1 MPNRGT
7 LNYWLRCEVRDEG
20 GISLS
25 PGFFFVRLLSMLSR
39 VCGLLVALV
48 ASVHGAELVFNF
60 GESTSDKTPPGFTNV
75 VAGKG
80 EPGVWKI
87 VMDDMPSAFT
97 PLTDKAPTASRR
109 AVLAQTSMDVA
120 DEHFPML
127 VYTKETFDDFTLTT
141 RFKLVE
147 GVTEQMAGLVFR
159 WQNEKNF
166 YVMRASGFG
175 NNVRFY
181 KMVEGAR
188 SQPIGP
194 TVPVTKRAWHEL
206 KIECRGNKITGWL
219 NGELVIPELMDTSF
233 RSGKIG
239 FWTKSDS
246 VSHFTDTKVT
256 FTPRESPAQVLVR
269 DTMTKYP
276 RLVGLKIY
284 LLDEKGEP
292 RVAASKEASE
302 LGEAGGNPEKTTIS
316 GGKIFYGKSKETV
329 SVVQP
334 LRDRNGEPIAA
345 VRVTMTSFLGQT
357 EQSALQRA
365 LPIVKSMQARVSS
378 MDELK

>member
-1 MPNRGT
+1 LKEP
-7 LNYWLRCEVRDEG
+7 G

-25 PGFFFVRLLSMLSR
+25 PGFFFVTLATMLSR
-39 VCGLLVALV
+39 ACGLFAVLIVSA
-48 ASVHGAELVFNF
+48 HGAEVAFDL
-60 GESTSDKTPPGFTNV
+60 GDSASDTIPPGFTNV

-80 EPGVWKI
+80 EPGIWKI
-87 VMDDMPSAFT
+87 ILDERPSAFA
-97 PLTDKAPTASRR
+97 PLTDKAPVVSRR

-127 VYTKETFDDFTLTT
+127 VYTKETFDDFTVTT
-141 RFKLVE
+141 KFKLVE
-147 GVTEQMAGLVFR
+147 GVSEQMAGLVFR
-159 WQNEKNF
+159 YQDEKNF

-181 KMVEGAR
+181 KVVAGLR

-194 TVPVTKRAWHEL
+194 TVEVPRRVWHEL

-219 NGELVIPELMDTSF
+219 NGAMVIPELMDTSF
-233 RSGKIG
+233 KSGQIG

-246 VSHFTDTKVT
+246 VSYFTDTKVT
-256 FTPRESPAQVLVR
+256 FTPRVSPAQVLIH
-269 DTMTKYP
+269 DTMAKNP

-284 LLDEKGEP
+284 LLDDNNQPHVVASREP
-292 RVAASKEASE
+292 TEV
-302 LGEAGGNPEKTTIS
+302 GEAGGESEKNVITHGRIY
-316 GGKIFYGKSKETV
+316 YGKGKETV
-329 SVVQP
+329 SVLQP

-345 VRVTMTSFLGQT
+345 VRLTMTSFVGQT

-365 LPIVKSMQARVSS
+365 LPIVKSMQARVRSLE
-378 MDELK
+378 DLK